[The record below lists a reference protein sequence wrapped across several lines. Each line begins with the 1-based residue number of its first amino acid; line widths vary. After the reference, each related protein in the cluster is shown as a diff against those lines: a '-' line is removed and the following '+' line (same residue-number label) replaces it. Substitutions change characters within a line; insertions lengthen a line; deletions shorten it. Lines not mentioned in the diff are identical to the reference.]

1 MSPGPDEQDPAQ
13 HPGQQDLGGQQ
24 NPAEGELTLI
34 GRIRSASNATFLGRI
49 DGAVVVYKPVAG
61 ETPLW
66 DFPGATLAHR
76 ELAAFL
82 ISQALGWEVVPETWL
97 RAGPHGVG
105 MVQRWQQPDEDL
117 RAVDL
122 LPSDE
127 VPAEGWRRVLEGE
140 DEAGRRVALLHEDS
154 PALRRMA
161 VFDVVVNNADRKGD
175 HVLAMSDGHRFG
187 VDHGLT
193 FHTEHKLR
201 TVLWGWVGEPLLPEE
216 RDGVARL
223 REGLRGTLGQALAPL
238 LSEDELLALAD
249 RCEQL
254 VAQGRFPEPAGDMP
268 AVPWP
273 LF

>member
-97 RAGPHGVG
+97 REGPHGVG

-127 VPAEGWRRVLEGE
+127 VRPRAGGGSWRVRTRRVDVSRSSTRTPPRCGGWRYSTSWSTTPTAR
-140 DEAGRRVALLHEDS
+140 ATTCS
-154 PALRRMA
+154 PCP
-161 VFDVVVNNADRKGD
+161 
-175 HVLAMSDGHRFG
+175 
-187 VDHGLT
+187 T
-193 FHTEHKLR
+193 
-201 TVLWGWVGEPLLPEE
+201 
-216 RDGVARL
+216 
-223 REGLRGTLGQALAPL
+223 GTASAWTT
-238 LSEDELLALAD
+238 A
-249 RCEQL
+249 
-254 VAQGRFPEPAGDMP
+254 
-268 AVPWP
+268 
-273 LF
+273 